1 MSEEARSERDA
12 AGLRNALRELYAELG
27 KAAVAGVVCEED
39 FRYRVAR
46 LGLAP
51 AEQDRLRSEL
61 AHLGLQVRQK
71 AEHKDQDER
80 AAGKVVP
87 PALTGRVAA
96 AQGLLSRY
104 TDTQGQVSATVVE
117 GVARLAGL
125 TPAESHALREA
136 ARPYVMPPATEAE
149 AAEWE
154 DFVQDPDQERD
165 PDHASTAR
173 PLGDVDRAVRAAQA
187 VLNEDRFTRRPEKRL
202 LTAEE
207 EVGLG
212 VLVRGGADR
221 IDSRPTEAEMAQLP
235 AADLRVRAR
244 NCLVVH
250 NQGLAHRIARHSAGQ
265 GLDYDDL
272 FQHGVIGLL
281 KAAVK
286 FDPTTGYKF
295 STYATW
301 WVRQS
306 ISRAIADEGAVIRI
320 PVHFHEQIR
329 KVAVAERRLQSEGH
343 PSSAAHVAVACDL
356 SVQRVEEI
364 RKVSRR
370 TDSLDRVIGDGVHL
384 GDLVALERPLPSAEQ
399 LALEAVGHEYLLSL
413 LNRFDARGARILLRR
428 TGLDGGERSTL
439 DDLGKEF
446 GVTRERIRQVEV
458 KAFAAFREMLLADGI
473 GPGHAE
479 PPDPRPR
486 KRKAP
491 PKRAR
496 RLRTPAAL
504 PAQRAPLSPQPLRE
518 PDVRAGA
525 EGDAPEA
532 ADVPA
537 QPPLSEAAVF
547 KPAEVGPEQ
556 TTQPE
561 PPSAA
566 AGPTPEQA
574 PEPQPQQ
581 APGPGPQSA
590 PQRDPE
596 PEPEARSAG
605 THPPDWEQAL
615 AIPVVFSGTVVWLAE
630 YALVALGDAELAVVL
645 GQSAADDVVAAVKSR
660 GTLDR
665 AAVTAL
671 QVLQKVFDALKDAGR
686 RPADFFDRS
695 FEALNGA
702 SPRIYLA
709 ERPLVRSESRLAVR
723 DALREFMSQPT
734 ARGEVT
740 AVTRPIE
747 HAGSAV
753 VEEHPAPSRSAEE
766 GTVALEPAMETEPVE
781 AAESAETP
789 EPVVSVPIA
798 RADAGAPTPDGV
810 PAVEEVAAAEPV
822 DPVRAFTPI
831 GFRAEQDGTAERQRL
846 EALREGYEQRIA
858 SLRAEAAASERR
870 LREEHADALDKE
882 RQRALGAAA
891 DTERQLDELESVLLK
906 RVDLALQRQAASLR
920 RAADER
926 VAKLRMQA
934 ETALRAERQAA
945 EQAAGAQRDLA
956 EAQRRAA
963 EAEALLRR
971 SAQEHEARISALAE
985 RLRSAESAL
994 AQRERA
1000 LEDAD
1005 THAAARVEAVERW
1018 AAQRVAEAEAAA
1030 NGRAAQAEH
1039 DAWVRIAQLQEQLA
1053 AMTTPERRP
1062 LRDRWRR
1069 G

>member
-12 AGLRNALRELYAELG
+12 TGLRTALRELYAELS

-39 FRYRVAR
+39 FQRRVAS
-46 LGLAP
+46 LGLAR

-61 AHLGLQVRQK
+61 ARLGLQVRQK
-71 AEHKDQDER
+71 AEHRNQDQR

-96 AQGLLSRY
+96 AQALLSRY
-104 TDTQGQVSATVVE
+104 TDPQGHVSATVVE

-125 TPAESHALREA
+125 TPGESDSLRGA
-136 ARPYVMPPATEAE
+136 AWPYVLPSATEVE
-149 AAEWE
+149 AAEGE
-154 DFVQDPDQERD
+154 DFVPDLELDQEGD
-165 PDHASTAR
+165 PEHASPVR
-173 PLGDVDRAVRAAQA
+173 PLGDVGRAVRAALA

-221 IDSRPTEAEMAQLP
+221 IDSRPTEAEVAALP
-235 AADLRVRAR
+235 ATDLRVRAR

-250 NQGLAHRIARHSAGQ
+250 NQGLAHGIARHSAGQ

-272 FQHGVIGLL
+272 FQHGAIGLL

-306 ISRAIADEGAVIRI
+306 ISRAIADQGAVIRI

-329 KVAVAERRLQSEGH
+329 KVAAAERRLQSEGR
-343 PSSAAHVAVACDL
+343 PWSAAHVAVACDL

-370 TDSLDRVIGDGVHL
+370 TDSLDRIIGDGVHL
-384 GDLVALERPLPSAEQ
+384 GDLVALERPLPSAEH
-399 LALEAVGHEYLLSL
+399 LALEAIGHEYLLSL
-413 LNRFDARGARILLRR
+413 LNRFDARDARILLRR

-439 DDLGKEF
+439 EDLGKEF

-458 KAFAAFREMLLADGI
+458 KAFRALREMLLADGI

-486 KRKAP
+486 KRKALT
-491 PKRAR
+491 KRTR

-504 PAQRAPLSPQPLRE
+504 PAQRARLSTQPLPD

-532 ADVPA
+532 AGMPA
-537 QPPLSEAAVF
+537 QPSLSESAGF
-547 KPAEVGPEQ
+547 RPAEVGPAQ

-566 AGPTPEQA
+566 AEPTPDQA

-590 PQRDPE
+590 SKRDPE
-596 PEPEARSAG
+596 AEPGARSPG

-615 AIPVVFSGTVVWLAE
+615 ALPVVFSGTVVWLAE

-645 GQSAADDVVAAVKSR
+645 GQSAADAVVEAVKSR
-660 GTLDR
+660 RTLDR
-665 AAVTAL
+665 PAVTAL

-686 RPADFFDRS
+686 RPADFFDRP

-702 SPRIYLA
+702 SPRTYLA

-723 DALREFMSQPT
+723 DALREFTSHPT
-734 ARGEVT
+734 ARSEVT
-740 AVTRPIE
+740 ELSMPME

-753 VEEHPAPSRSAEE
+753 VEESATPSRSAEE
-766 GTVALEPAMETEPVE
+766 GTVAV
-781 AAESAETP
+781 
-789 EPVVSVPIA
+789 
-798 RADAGAPTPDGV
+798 
-810 PAVEEVAAAEPV
+810 EPV
-822 DPVRAFTPI
+822 DRVQAFTPI
-831 GFRAEQDGTAERQRL
+831 GFRAEQGGTAEWQRL
-846 EALREGYEQRIA
+846 EALHEGYEQRIA

-882 RQRALGAAA
+882 RQRALSAAA
-891 DTERQLDELESVLLK
+891 DAERQLDELESVLLK
-906 RVDLALQRQAASLR
+906 RVDVALQRQAASLR
-920 RAADER
+920 READER
-926 VAKLRMQA
+926 VARLRMEA
-934 ETALRAERQAA
+934 ETALRAERQVA
-945 EQAAGAQRDLA
+945 EQVAGAQRDLA

-963 EAEALLRR
+963 EAEDLLRR
-971 SAQEHEARISALAE
+971 AAQEHEARISALAE

-1030 NGRAAQAEH
+1030 NGRVAQVEH
-1039 DAWVRIAQLQEQLA
+1039 DAWVRIAQLQDQVA
-1053 AMTTPERRP
+1053 AMTTSERRP
-1062 LRDRWRR
+1062 LRDLWRR